1 MQIRETLLT
10 LGNITVHCDANFN
23 RPSNKAVLRGS
34 LLYSSF
40 SVKHEIGNVGIFV
53 LFELENKL
61 DVVIIHVSFISK
73 HQDKCTFVLKFIE
86 FIPFPM
92 HTSCLETAHPS
103 VSVAT
108 IRRHPGGVLR

>member
-1 MQIRETLLT
+1 MLT
-10 LGNITVHCDANFN
+10 LSNITLHYDANFN
-23 RPSNKAVLRGS
+23 KPSNEAMLRGS

-40 SVKHEIGNVGIFV
+40 PVKDKIGNIGIFV

-61 DVVIIHVSFISK
+61 DVVIIYVSFIPK
-73 HQDKCTFVLKFIE
+73 HQDKCTFVLKFID

-108 IRRHPGGVLR
+108 IRRHPRGVLR